1 MTADPAEAARR
12 RQLVD
17 ALSDANITA
26 LSDQMRK
33 ARTALARR
41 VYGGSELAVLD
52 LMRDLEQLIELLQD
66 FDDTRTEN

>member
-1 MTADPAEAARR
+1 MTPDPNEAARR
-12 RQLVD
+12 QQLVD
-17 ALSDANITA
+17 ALSDTNIAA
-26 LSDQMRK
+26 LSEQMRT

-52 LMRDLEQLIELLQD
+52 LMGDLERLIELLQD